1 MPRTKTPDDS
11 AIYLLKRIPG
21 PLWDRAKAK
30 AAEHRPPLSMRWVLI
45 QLLEKWTDTVPMVTG
60 ETRADLSPASV
71 AKPPRVRRPAT
82 PKAAKPIPAAPMAPL
97 DDLGGI
103 F

>member
-1 MPRTKTPDDS
+1 MPRTTTPDDS

-45 QLLEKWTDTVPMVTG
+45 QLLEKWTETAPVPIVAG
-60 ETRADLSPASV
+60 ETVSPAPV
-71 AKPPRVRRPAT
+71 AKPPRVRRPAA